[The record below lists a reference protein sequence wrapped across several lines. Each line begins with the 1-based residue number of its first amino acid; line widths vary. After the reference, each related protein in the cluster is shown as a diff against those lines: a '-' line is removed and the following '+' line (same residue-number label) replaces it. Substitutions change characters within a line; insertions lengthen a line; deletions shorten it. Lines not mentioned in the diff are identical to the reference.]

1 MVNVASTAQT
11 LSNDYAGLG
20 DWIGLATV
28 DGGNPSGPPAEVPTG
43 ASGYARA
50 QTTWSPSGG
59 GVNVGTAVTISA
71 PPGEY
76 TFAILCTQSDPNQPG
91 DKVIDYC
98 KISGAIL
105 NNDGQIV
112 VTPTY
117 TQT

>member
-1 MVNVASTAQT
+1 MVNVASTAQK

-28 DGGNPSGPPAEVPTG
+28 DGGDQSASPVEVPTG

-50 QTTWSPSGG
+50 QTTWSPNGG
-59 GVNVGTAVTISA
+59 GVNLGTAVTISA

-76 TFAILCTQSDPNQPG
+76 NFAILCTQSDPSQPG
-91 DKVIDYC
+91 DTLIDYC
-98 KISGAIL
+98 KIDAIL
-105 NNDGQIV
+105 NTDGQIV
-112 VTPTY
+112 VIPQY